1 MFHHLTFLSLM
12 ISFYMIII
20 IYNYINIILKLC
32 ENVKIMSI
40 LKSFEFHLNVLKPI
54 DIHNDKDDQS
64 FLNLFQKNQSE
75 MLHSVL
81 K

>member
-1 MFHHLTFLSLM
+1 M

-75 MLHSVL
+75 MLHRSIFF
-81 K
+81 KSFSKESI